1 MGASMKAITTELRKK
16 LIEDIMRQHDTGNET
31 LGTSIRRLRLEVT
44 GFDQDTFAAMC
55 NMSTKALYLIEK
67 DKGNPTISTIEAIL
81 RKFGLRLGLTMK
93 ATATYTPSLGQDSPV
108 SKTPARGSNP
118 QRTYAGQ
125 LSRATTRRAAAKT
138 TLKDGDKD
146 PTE

>member
-1 MGASMKAITTELRKK
+1 MKAITNEQRKK
-16 LIEDIMRQHDTGNET
+16 LIDDILMQHEMGNET

-55 NMSTKALYLIEK
+55 NMSTKSLYQIEK

-81 RKFGLRLGLTMK
+81 RKFGLRLGLT
-93 ATATYTPSLGQDSPV
+93 TAARTTYTPPLGQHKPV
-108 SKTPARGSNP
+108 SKTPARGTNP
-118 QRTYAGQ
+118 QRKYAGQ
-125 LSRATTRRAAAKT
+125 LSRTTNLRASTKARIK
-138 TLKDGDKD
+138 GDDKG